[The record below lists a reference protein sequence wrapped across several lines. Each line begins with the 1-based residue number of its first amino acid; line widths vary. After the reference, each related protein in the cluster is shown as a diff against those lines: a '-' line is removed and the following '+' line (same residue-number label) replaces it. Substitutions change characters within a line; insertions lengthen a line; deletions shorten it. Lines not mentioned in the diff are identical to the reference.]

1 MAQSAEK
8 DVGVFGRSS
17 PLNFDWAYFATFKF
31 GLLFLWLLLIAVA
44 YFGWRYY
51 QNECIDKKSNE
62 KISQK
67 VAEEMAKKIKEDAE
81 MHRKGRKEGEE

>member
-1 MAQSAEK
+1 VAQSTEK

-81 MHRKGRKEGEE
+81 MHRKGRK

>member
-1 MAQSAEK
+1 
-8 DVGVFGRSS
+8 
-17 PLNFDWAYFATFKF
+17 
-31 GLLFLWLLLIAVA
+31 LLIAVA

>member
-1 MAQSAEK
+1 VAQSAEK

-17 PLNFDWAYFATFKF
+17 PLNFDWAYFATFIV
-31 GLLFLWLLLIAVA
+31 GLLFLYWFVFLIAVWLKG
-44 YFGWRYY
+44 YFT
-51 QNECIDKKSNE
+51 DKKSNE